1 MELRPILSTLRRH
14 KTAAALIVLEIALS
28 CAIICNAMFLI
39 GGRLERINRPSGVAE
54 DEIVHIQITGI
65 DQDDNAAALT
75 ASDLAALRALPG
87 VKSTSVTNQVV
98 FSNNSWNS
106 GIDLSPDQTQP
117 TLRTTVYFGDETLPE
132 TLGLKL
138 VAGRFFRADEMVDW
152 EAYNAPGA
160 NVAIPVAIITREIA
174 DKLWPGQDP
183 LGKTLYSWGESGSRV
198 VGVVERLA
206 RTNNAG
212 GPEIYY
218 HSMIL
223 PLRIPYNAG
232 GNYLIRTTPERRAA
246 VLKAGVEALQRNGP
260 NRIVL
265 EQQTLQE
272 MRHDFYR
279 QDRAMSWMLVI
290 VSVLLLVITALGI
303 VGLASFW
310 VAQRTK
316 QIGVRRALGA
326 TRGQILRYFQLEN
339 FVLTTAGIVIGMLLA
354 YALNQLMMSK
364 VELPRLPAIYL
375 PIGAMT
381 LWLLGQ
387 LSVFGPARRAAAV
400 SPAIATRSA

>member
-212 GPEIYY
+212 GPEVYY